1 MDSGRFMQIGI
12 YPNDIEKSKSLLRK
26 IKPVSVIIMGNE
38 FSNLEELK
46 LLIKTINDL
55 YTKEFKIKE
64 PLLAVDQEGGNV
76 ARLRE
81 INYSPGN
88 YLLGKFD
95 NPKFTYY
102 AGMATGYELKKLGFH
117 WNLAPV
123 LDVMNNSD
131 NYIVMERSFGDNPAK
146 VALHGYNF
154 IQGLQ
159 KYGVSATSKHFPG
172 HGSVM
177 EDSHVTLPVD
187 KRSWDSILN
196 TMYPF
201 IKSIE
206 AGVKSI
212 MMTHIVFRSFD
223 TDYPVSL
230 SKKWHTFLRE
240 DLNFKGVIISDSMD
254 MKAIRNNYNPEEIA
268 KLSSAAGA
276 DVIECVDPDLALDI
290 YESLKKDSS
299 DNSSRLRRIENLYI
313 ENASKIRPPPEVMEW
328 ISSRAPTWFK
338 ELKLDPN
345 SIIQIFNLSPSKY
358 MIPILER
365 IANDLKSIG
374 VNVILSQEEQTPS
387 QIIFV
392 GKNLHI
398 NGNYKK
404 INELC
409 KGKKCV
415 YLSTSVPVDTGLL
428 NEEIGYINSGGDKYE
443 NIKAS
448 IYSIIDFY

>member
-1 MDSGRFMQIGI
+1 
-12 YPNDIEKSKSLLRK
+12 
-26 IKPVSVIIMGNE
+26 
-38 FSNLEELK
+38 
-46 LLIKTINDL
+46 
-55 YTKEFKIKE
+55 
-64 PLLAVDQEGGNV
+64 
-76 ARLRE
+76 
-81 INYSPGN
+81 
-88 YLLGKFD
+88 
-95 NPKFTYY
+95 
-102 AGMATGYELKKLGFH
+102 
-117 WNLAPV
+117 
-123 LDVMNNSD
+123 
-131 NYIVMERSFGDNPAK
+131 
-146 VALHGYNF
+146 
-154 IQGLQ
+154 
-159 KYGVSATSKHFPG
+159 
-172 HGSVM
+172 
-177 EDSHVTLPVD
+177 
-187 KRSWDSILN
+187 
-196 TMYPF
+196 
-201 IKSIE
+201 
-206 AGVKSI
+206 
-212 MMTHIVFRSFD
+212 
-223 TDYPVSL
+223 
-230 SKKWHTFLRE
+230 
-240 DLNFKGVIISDSMD
+240 MD

-268 KLSSAAGA
+268 KLSFAAGA

-290 YESLKKDSS
+290 YESLKKDLS

-374 VNVILSQEEQTPS
+374 VNVIISQEEQTPS

-409 KGKKCV
+409 KGKRCV
-415 YLSTSVPVDTGLL
+415 YLSTGVPVDTGLL
-428 NEEIGYINSGGDKYE
+428 DEEIGYINSGGDKYE

>member
-12 YPNDIEKSKSLLRK
+12 YPNDMEKTKSLLRK

-38 FSNLEELK
+38 FSNLEELNG
-46 LLIKTINDL
+46 LIKMINEF
-55 YTKEFKIKE
+55 YMKELKLKE
-64 PLLAVDQEGGNV
+64 PLIAVDQEGGNV
-76 ARLRE
+76 ARLRD

-88 YLLGKFD
+88 YLLGKLD

-102 AGMATGYELKKLGFH
+102 AGMATGYELKNLGFH

-123 LDVMNNSD
+123 LDVINNTD

-146 VALHGYNF
+146 VAAHGYNF
-154 IQGLQ
+154 ILGMQE
-159 KYGVSATSKHFPG
+159 YGVAATSKHFPG

-187 KRSWDSILN
+187 RRPMQSILN

-212 MMTHIVFRSFD
+212 MMTHIVFQSFD
-223 TDYPVSL
+223 VDYPASL
-230 SKKWHTFLRE
+230 SKKWHDFLRN
-240 DLNFKGVIISDSMD
+240 DLNFRGIIISDSMD
-254 MKAIRNNYNPEEIA
+254 MKAIRNNFNPREIA
-268 KLSSAAGA
+268 KLSFAAGV
-276 DVIECVDPDLALDI
+276 DVIECVDPDLALEIHENLEND
-290 YESLKKDSS
+290 LS
-299 DNSSRLRRIENLYI
+299 DNSSRLMRIEDLYI
-313 ENASKIRPPPEVMEW
+313 KNTSKVRPPPEVMEW

-345 SIIQIFNLSPSKY
+345 FPIQIYNLSPSKY
-358 MIPILER
+358 MVPILER
-365 IANDLKSIG
+365 IVNDLKSNGMEAFISQDEG
-374 VNVILSQEEQTPS
+374 ASKQVIL
-387 QIIFV
+387 V

-398 NGNYKK
+398 NGNFKK
-404 INELC
+404 INDLC
-409 KGKKCV
+409 KGKRCV
-415 YLSTSVPVDTGLL
+415 YLSTGVPVDTGLL
-428 NEEIGYINSGGDKYE
+428 TEEIGYINSGGDKYE

-448 IYSIIDFY
+448 IYSILGFY